1 MTRALAA
8 LLALVLLGACA
19 TTPPAAAPS
28 YTDLS
33 QAFVDFHDR
42 TKGLDDAA
50 RVAAFKADVAPLF
63 PGFYSTRGRRT
74 DEQHDRVIL
83 ASIKRFPE
91 IRHKYVAAQHTFP
104 DAYATAIAHFRQFFP
119 DSTAALPTYF
129 VHSLGEMDG
138 GTREIDGRNVMV
150 FGADGIAQYHTPE
163 TLGAFFDHELF
174 HVEHGVY
181 FPVCEPVW
189 CALWTEGLA
198 TAAAEAMNPGID
210 QAGLMLTTP
219 RPIKAEIDGDWPA
232 ALCLARSKLDST
244 AAEDHRAMFMGGE
257 PRQAY
262 PPRWGYYVG
271 YRLAQWAL
279 RRHTLAELA
288 RMPPASAEPLVR
300 AELDAMIGDAGGC

>member
-19 TTPPAAAPS
+19 TSPPAAAPP

-33 QAFVDFHDR
+33 QAFVDFYDR
-42 TKGLDDAA
+42 TEGLDDAA
-50 RVAAFKADVAPLF
+50 RVAAFKAEVAPLY

-91 IRHKYVAAQHTFP
+91 IRDKYVAAQRAFP
-104 DAYATAIAHFRQFFP
+104 EAYAGAIAHFRQFFP

-129 VHSLGEMDG
+129 LHSLGEMDG
-138 GTREIDGRNVMV
+138 GTRETDGRIVMV
-150 FGADGIAQYHTPE
+150 FGADGIAQYHTPA
-163 TLGAFFDHELF
+163 TLGPFFDHELF
-174 HVEHGVY
+174 HVEHGAY
-181 FPVCEPVW
+181 FAECEPVW

-210 QAGLMLTTP
+210 QAGLMLTIP
-219 RPIKAEIDGDWPA
+219 RPIQPEIHADWPA
-232 ALCLARSKLDST
+232 ALCLARSKLDSS
-244 AAEDHRAMFMGGE
+244 APEDYRAMFMGGAPE
-257 PRQAY
+257 QAY

-271 YRLAQWAL
+271 YRLAQRAL
-279 RRHTLAELA
+279 RGHMLAELA
-288 RMPPASAEPLVR
+288 HLAPASAEPIVR
-300 AELDAMIGDAGGC
+300 SELDAMIAEAGSC